1 MAQQEQKRPGGSRV
15 RRTVPVSTRDAE
27 GPAATRRRGPR
38 IRLSTVEI
46 GVLVTVII
54 LILVTIAV
62 PLRNYYQGR
71 SEIARLN
78 ESITAKEEEKERLL
92 RQIERYG
99 DEAYIREEAR
109 RRLGLIQPGE
119 TAFRIINPAME
130 QESTVTT
137 PQSEREEEPRTWY
150 EVLWDSISTPPEM
163 APPVDP
169 GAQLPIEPPVED
181 EPAPEID
188 VQ

>member
-1 MAQQEQKRPGGSRV
+1 M
-15 RRTVPVSTRDAE
+15 
-27 GPAATRRRGPR
+27 
-38 IRLSTVEI
+38 RLGTIEI
-46 GVLVTVII
+46 GVLVTVTI

-71 SEIARLN
+71 SEIARLS
-78 ESITAKEEEKERLL
+78 ESIEAKEQEKEELL

-130 QESTVTT
+130 QEPTVTT
-137 PQSEREEEPRTWY
+137 PQGEEEDEPRTWY
-150 EVLWDSISTPPEM
+150 EVLWDSISTPPELPP
-163 APPVDP
+163 PPVDP
-169 GAQLPIEPPVED
+169 GAQLPIEAPAE
-181 EPAPEID
+181 ENPAPEND